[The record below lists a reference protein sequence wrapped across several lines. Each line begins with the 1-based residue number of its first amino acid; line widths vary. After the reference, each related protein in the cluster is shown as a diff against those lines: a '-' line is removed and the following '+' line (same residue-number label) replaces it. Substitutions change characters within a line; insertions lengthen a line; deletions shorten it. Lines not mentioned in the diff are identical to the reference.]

1 VSTANADAGE
11 IALLQEELD
20 YVRRMLADLEDGP
33 PNQEPSRGPPA
44 AASGPSVGP
53 PPATGSEYRGYG

>member
-11 IALLQEELD
+11 IALLKEDLE
-20 YVRRMLADLEDGP
+20 YVRRMLADLEDDP
-33 PNQEPSRGPPA
+33 PNRDPSCGPPA

-53 PPATGSEYRGYG
+53 PPAMGSEYRGYG